1 MSGTAVVIL
10 AAGNSSRLGRPKQ
23 TLWYNGRSLVRRM
36 AEEAL
41 LAVLGP
47 VVVVTGAYA
56 PEVSAE
62 LAGLDVQLAYNESW
76 EEGMGLGIV
85 AGLSA
90 LKDLAPGLN
99 HVIVSVCDQ
108 PYISAELFGQ
118 MIERQKETGS
128 GIVACAYAD
137 TLGTPVLF
145 GQQYFEDLLRL
156 NGHEGAKVLLR
167 LYHSDVT
174 DIPFPKGHIDI
185 DTEEDYQELK
195 KGEL

>member
-1 MSGTAVVIL
+1 
-10 AAGNSSRLGRPKQ
+10 
-23 TLWYNGRSLVRRM
+23 M

-62 LAGLDVQLAYNESW
+62 LAGLDVQLVYNESW
-76 EEGMGLGIV
+76 QEGMGLGIV

-90 LKDLAPGLN
+90 LKALAPGLK
-99 HVIVSVCDQ
+99 HVIVAVCDQ
-108 PYISAELFGQ
+108 PYVSAELFDQ
-118 MIERQKETGS
+118 MIERQKETGN

-156 NGHEGAKVLLR
+156 EGHEGAKVLLK
-167 LYHSDVT
+167 LHLPDVT
-174 DIPFPKGHIDI
+174 AIPFPKGDIDI
-185 DTEEDYQELK
+185 DTEEDYRELK
-195 KGEL
+195 KGKL

>member
-1 MSGTAVVIL
+1 
-10 AAGNSSRLGRPKQ
+10 
-23 TLWYNGRSLVRRM
+23 M

-99 HVIVSVCDQ
+99 QVIVSVCDQ